1 MDTGII
7 NRGAG
12 ELKKDRKKMNTGTFC
27 RGIVCAALAAVLS
40 LGLIL
45 APDACYAKK
54 QIELSFAMYIP
65 HKSSP
70 YTGAFLPWAKE
81 IEKRAQG
88 RVKITF
94 YMSQTLVKA
103 RDSYDAVVNGITD
116 ISWASHSLTPGRF
129 PLTSVM
135 ELPFMSPNTFV
146 GAHALMDL
154 YAKFPEIQAE
164 HKDVHV
170 LNMWVTL
177 PYELHMVNKSVKK
190 LEDIKGMKLAT
201 LSAARAALEGMGAV
215 PVTMGT
221 PKIYQTVEKG
231 VTDGSA
237 LAWGA
242 FNTWKLYEVTR
253 YHTNAHL
260 GGVCYWT
267 AMNKKTWESLPKD
280 IQKIFSDVSAEMLPD
295 RICAAVS
302 GEMQKGIE
310 RSIKKGDEII
320 DLPADELARWRAT
333 AKPEWEKWVKAM
345 EAKGLP
351 GKAVLAE
358 ALRLVEYYSPRYMKK

>member
-1 MDTGII
+1 MDTKEIY
-7 NRGAG
+7 R
-12 ELKKDRKKMNTGTFC
+12 RM
-27 RGIVCAALAAVLS
+27 VCVSLTIVLS
-40 LGLIL
+40 LGIVLISGT
-45 APDACYAKK
+45 CYAKK
-54 QIELSFAMYIP
+54 QIELSFAMYLP
-65 HKSSP
+65 PKSSP

-81 IEKRAQG
+81 IEKRTDG

-154 YAKFPEIQAE
+154 YEKFPQMQAE
-164 HKDVHV
+164 HKDVHL
-170 LNMWVTL
+170 LNLWVTL
-177 PYELHMVNKSVKK
+177 PYELHMGDTSVKT
-190 LEDIKGMKLAT
+190 LEDMKGMKWAT
-201 LSAARAALEGMGAV
+201 QPAARAALEGLGSS

-267 AMNKKTWESLPKD
+267 AINKKTWESLSED
-280 IQKIFSDVSAEMLPD
+280 IRKVFTDVTKQMLPD
-295 RICAAVS
+295 SICSAVS
-302 GEMQKGIE
+302 KEMQKGID
-310 RSIKKGDEII
+310 RSIQKGDEII
-320 DLPADELARWRAT
+320 NLPDEERARWRAT
-333 AKPEWEKWVKAM
+333 ARPEWEKWVKTM

-351 GKAVLAE
+351 GRAVLDE
-358 ALRLVEYYSPRYMKK
+358 ALRLVDYYSPQYIKK

>member
-1 MDTGII
+1 MEKRTIY
-7 NRGAG
+7 RGV
-12 ELKKDRKKMNTGTFC
+12 LCLMLT
-27 RGIVCAALAAVLS
+27 AVLS
-40 LGLIL
+40 LGFIL
-45 APDACYAKK
+45 TPGVSYAKK

-65 HKSSP
+65 PKSSP
-70 YTGAFLPWAKE
+70 YRGAMLPWAKE
-81 IEKRAQG
+81 VEKRTNG
-88 RVKITF
+88 RVKVTF
-94 YMSQTLVKA
+94 YMSQTMVKA
-103 RDSYDAVVNGITD
+103 RDSYDAVVNGIAD

-146 GAHALMDL
+146 GAHALTDL
-154 YAKFPEIQAE
+154 YAKFPEIRAE
-164 HKDVHV
+164 HKDVHI
-170 LNMWVTL
+170 LNLWVTL
-177 PYELHMVNKSVKK
+177 PYELHMVDTSVKR
-190 LEDIKGMKLAT
+190 LEDVKGLKIAT
-201 LSAARAALEGMGAV
+201 QSAARAALEGMGAV

-221 PKIYQTVEKG
+221 PKIYQSVEKG

-267 AMNKKTWESLPKD
+267 AMNKKTWESLPED
-280 IQKIFSDVSAEMLPD
+280 IRKVFSDVSAEMLPD
-295 RICAAVS
+295 AICTAVS

-310 RSIKKGDEII
+310 RVTKRGDEVIDLSGDEI
-320 DLPADELARWRAT
+320 ARWRET
-333 AKPEWEKWVKAM
+333 AKPAWDKWVKDM

-351 GKAVLAE
+351 GQAVLDE
-358 ALRLVEYYSPRYMKK
+358 AVRLVEKYSPQYMGK

>member
-1 MDTGII
+1 MDTGKIY
-7 NRGAG
+7 RGA
-12 ELKKDRKKMNTGTFC
+12 
-27 RGIVCAALAAVLS
+27 VCVTLAAALL
-40 LGLIL
+40 LGLVL
-45 APDACYAKK
+45 APGVSWAKK

-65 HKSSP
+65 PKSSP
-70 YTGAFLPWAKE
+70 YRGAFLPWAKE
-81 IEKRAQG
+81 VEKRTDG

-103 RDSYDAVVNGITD
+103 RDSYDAVVNGIAD

-154 YAKFPEIQAE
+154 YAKFPEIQDE

-170 LNMWVTL
+170 LNLWVTL
-177 PYELHMVNKSVKK
+177 PYELHMVGKSVKN
-190 LEDIKGMKLAT
+190 LEDVKGLKLAT
-201 LSAARAALEGMGAV
+201 QPAARAALEGLGAV

-221 PKIYQTVEKG
+221 PKIYQAVEKG

-242 FNTWKLYEVTR
+242 YNTWKLYEVTK

-260 GGVCYWT
+260 GGVGYWT
-267 AMNKKTWESLPKD
+267 AMNKKTWDSLPED
-280 IQKIFSDVSAEMLPD
+280 IRKVFTDVSAEMLPD
-295 RICAAVS
+295 SICSAVS
-302 GEMQKGIE
+302 GEMEKGIE
-310 RSIKKGDEII
+310 RSRKNGDEIV
-320 DLPADELARWRAT
+320 DLSADELARWRAT
-333 AKPEWEKWVKAM
+333 AKPEWDKWVKDM

-351 GKAVLAE
+351 GQAVFDE
-358 ALRLVEYYSPRYMKK
+358 AVRLVEQYSPRYMGK